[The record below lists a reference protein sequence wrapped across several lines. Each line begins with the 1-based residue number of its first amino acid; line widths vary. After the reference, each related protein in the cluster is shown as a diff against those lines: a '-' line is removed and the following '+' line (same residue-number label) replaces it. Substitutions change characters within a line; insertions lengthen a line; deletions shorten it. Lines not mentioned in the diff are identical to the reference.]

1 MMSCGF
7 ATGRRVEPIFS
18 FFGRVSTPRPTSLSI
33 LLFLANIEIHQCILC
48 NCTIEPWSSYLVAT
62 RTCRAR
68 CLQEGGHSL
77 RCDAK
82 GDFASRTFAFTTV
95 PTFIDFLTTSGL
107 LPTSSSFSRSDKH
120 HSALLTQYLHVFATR
135 ESVYT
140 PAQLGSFATRS

>member
-1 MMSCGF
+1 MMSCGL
-7 ATGRRVEPIFS
+7 ATGRRVELIFS
-18 FFGRVSTPRPTSLSI
+18 FFGRVSNPRPTSLSI

-48 NCTIEPWSSYLVAT
+48 NCIIEPWSSYLVAT

-82 GDFASRTFAFTTV
+82 GDFAGRTFAFTTV

-120 HSALLTQYLHVFATR
+120 HSALLTQYLHVFATP

>member
-1 MMSCGF
+1 MMSCGL
-7 ATGRRVEPIFS
+7 ATGRRVELIFS
-18 FFGRVSTPRPTSLSI
+18 FFGRVSIPRPTSLSI